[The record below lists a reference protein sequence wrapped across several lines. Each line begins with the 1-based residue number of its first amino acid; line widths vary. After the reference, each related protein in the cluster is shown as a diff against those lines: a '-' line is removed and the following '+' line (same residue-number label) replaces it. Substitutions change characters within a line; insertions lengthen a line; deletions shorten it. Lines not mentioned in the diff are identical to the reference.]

1 MRRLVL
7 LSAIVMAVAGP
18 ALAQDTLPPWLGG
31 LTSSLGQ
38 PPRRHGYAS
47 VGLGFDG
54 GRGAQFEPDPII
66 VGGLGITKD
75 LSNPVTSVLAGSVE
89 TFLSARGTVV
99 DGGARAFF
107 VSTALRLSAGIEYR
121 ARDDRLA
128 PFFGLTMPVRRGG
141 VFGGGTLL
149 RAEFVPRDKGIARL
163 SVLVPIA
170 QPRAGRTRPRSDRID
185 VTVRPSAPIARPAG
199 AAALD
204 SVFVNIRA
212 AADRIED
219 LLVPALDVPGP
230 DPEQALAP
238 LIARLRAAP
247 PFLQPDTNQ
256 GLNIDATVRFYHTEL
271 ARAFSI
277 AVSGERIPP
286 GTSTAQGDTLAARA
300 RAVLLEHALFPFN
313 RLLGQNKTDETLRG
327 LSVRASG
334 TFAREL
340 VALEPLRPEREAA
353 VQYVFQE
360 LLTVIDA
367 VRAGAAR
374 TWHDSRL
381 LWLPLQ
387 LALRAEDYDTQEKID
402 RLVERAVGR
411 SFTNGNRVWYI
422 VNAQFQSEVIKSIR
436 DARAYHVLWIHDF
449 RGRNE
454 LGEPD
459 AQSLRFVI
467 DAYLDAL
474 TARVRAYDSV
484 RVLPVYMVFLDQ
496 HYYEANHGRLWL
508 DFLEHPLDSLP
519 KLDQRFAG
527 FRTRVRQAQLALRQ
541 AVDDSRLLQ
550 AEAAQ
555 YGGAWL
561 RNQIKVQVN
570 ITNPADPSFWSRG
583 LMPGIGIPDNVMR
596 DHRKI
601 VFYDVTEEDPYR
613 GLAIYTGMGVGEHYT
628 GPTWEDRAI
637 MAQGPVLITLK
648 EQARQVLLGGG
659 LSPAEIPYP
668 LRPRPKPDNYEA
680 QIQAVIAGERG
691 TGQNQRAMEL
701 HNLTGFGDKP
711 INVAKATLYT
721 LMPRGSVIKVPDSL
735 WGSALYA
742 ALLCGSALRGVRVL
756 FIAPSLESA
765 PSAGWPQM
773 ALAHDLFARLIV
785 LQRALRPE
793 LADVGGLIKTGIY
806 SPGFGVQEV
815 DRRFVA
821 AYRNARRT
829 PFLRRLFPLDTC
841 VDHFMVV
848 LAGQTA
854 EPPAAPGATGVNV
867 GAIAPKLHLKANFF
881 STGQGWDS
889 LLTRPELC
897 GVLLAYISQLHTA
910 DTGDV
915 RARSDL
921 LLLASRQLEDSF
933 RAHLTK
939 GQQQHIAYYL
949 IVGSANQDYRS
960 MFMDGEASMLMSGWS
975 GIIGLIDFGLIANL
989 SIWVDDLDLL
999 DQLLP
1004 PPSGFHRR
1012 MARWIRPLL

>member
-1 MRRLVL
+1 MLRAL
-7 LSAIVMAVAGP
+7 LLISSMVST
-18 ALAQDTLPPWLGG
+18 QDTLPPWLGG
-31 LTSSLGQ
+31 ITMSLGQ
-38 PPRRHGYAS
+38 PPRRHVYAQA
-47 VGLGFDG
+47 GLGFDA
-54 GRGAQFEPDPII
+54 GRGTTFEPDPIL
-66 VGGLGITKD
+66 VGGFGITKD
-75 LSNPVTSVLAGSVE
+75 LSNPVTSVLAGSFE
-89 TFLSARGTVV
+89 TFLSARGTLV
-99 DGGARAFF
+99 DGGARAF
-107 VSTALRLSAGIEYR
+107 VLSTALRLSAGVEYR
-121 ARDDRLA
+121 ARDEELR
-128 PFFGLTMPVRRGG
+128 PFLGLTMPVRRGG

-149 RAEFVPRDKGIARL
+149 RAEFVARGQGIGRL

-170 QPRAGRTRPRSDRID
+170 QPRAGRTRPRTDRID
-185 VTVRPSAPIARPAG
+185 IAVREAATLARPAG
-199 AAALD
+199 AATLD

-212 AADRIED
+212 VAQRIDE
-219 LLVPALDVPGP
+219 LLVPGLDVPGP
-230 DPEQALAP
+230 DPQQALAP
-238 LIARLRAAP
+238 LIARLRTAP
-247 PFLQPDTNQ
+247 PFLRPDTSQ
-256 GLNIDATVRFYHTEL
+256 GLDVDATIRSYHAEV
-271 ARAFSI
+271 ARVFSI
-277 AVSGERIPP
+277 AASGHAMVL
-286 GTSTAQGDTLAARA
+286 GTSTALGDTLAARA

-313 RLLGQNKTDETLRG
+313 RLLGQKKTAETFSG
-327 LSVRASG
+327 LSVHARG

-340 VALEPLRPEREAA
+340 VALVSLPPEREAA

-360 LLTVIDA
+360 LLAAIDA
-367 VRAGAAR
+367 VRARAER
-374 TWHDSRL
+374 TWRDSRL
-381 LWLPLQ
+381 VWLPLQ
-387 LALRAEDYDTQEKID
+387 LALRPEDHDTQEKID

-422 VNAQFQSEVIKSIR
+422 VNAQFQSAVIKSIK
-436 DARAYHVLWIHDF
+436 DARNYHVLWIHDF

-459 AQSLRFVI
+459 AQSLRFVV
-467 DAYLDAL
+467 DAYLEAL

-484 RVLPVYMVFLDQ
+484 RVLPIYMIFLDQ
-496 HYYEANHGRLWL
+496 HYYEANRGRLWL
-508 DFLEHPLDSLP
+508 DFLERPLDSLP
-519 KLDQRFAG
+519 KLDAKFAA
-527 FRTRVRQAQLALRQ
+527 FRARVREAQLALRQ
-541 AVDDSRLLQ
+541 AVNASRLLQ

-555 YGGAWL
+555 YGAAWL

-570 ITNPADPSFWSRG
+570 ITNQADPSFWSRG

-613 GLAIYTGMGVGEHYT
+613 GLAIYTGMGVGEHYM

-648 EQARQVLLGGG
+648 EQARQVLLSSG

-680 QIQAVIAGERG
+680 QIQGVIARERDA
-691 TGQNQRAMEL
+691 GQNQRAMEL

-735 WGSALYA
+735 WGSSLYA
-742 ALLCGSALRGVRVL
+742 ALLCGSAFRGVRVL
-756 FIAPSLESA
+756 FIAPSLASA

-806 SPGFGVQEV
+806 SPEFGVQEI

-821 AYRNARRT
+821 AYENARRT
-829 PFLRRLFPLDTC
+829 PFLRRLFPTDTC
-841 VDHFMVV
+841 VDI
-848 LAGQTA
+848 LIPQIAGQRTA
-854 EPPAAPGATGVNV
+854 AGPATRAVS
-867 GAIAPKLHLKANFF
+867 PKLHLKANFF
-881 STGQGWDS
+881 ATREGWDS
-889 LLTRPELC
+889 LVSRPALC
-897 GVLLAYISQLHTA
+897 AVLIAYIKQLHDTGTA
-910 DTGDV
+910 DIK
-915 RARSDL
+915 SDAES
-921 LLLASRQLEDSF
+921 LLLASRQLEESF
-933 RAHLTK
+933 RARLTK
-939 GQQQHIAYYL
+939 DQQQHVAYYL

-960 MFMDGEASMLMSGWS
+960 MFMDGEASILLAGWS

-1004 PPSGFHRR
+1004 PPTGFHRR
-1012 MARWIRPLL
+1012 VARWLRPLL

>member
-1 MRRLVL
+1 M
-7 LSAIVMAVAGP
+7 
-18 ALAQDTLPPWLGG
+18 
-31 LTSSLGQ
+31 
-38 PPRRHGYAS
+38 
-47 VGLGFDG
+47 
-54 GRGAQFEPDPII
+54 
-66 VGGLGITKD
+66 
-75 LSNPVTSVLAGSVE
+75 
-89 TFLSARGTVV
+89 V
-99 DGGARAFF
+99 DGGVRAFL
-107 VSTALRLSAGIEYR
+107 VSTALRLSAGVEYR
-121 ARDDRLA
+121 ARDDQLA
-128 PFFGLTMPVRRGG
+128 PFFGVTMPVRRGG

-149 RAEFVPRDKGIARL
+149 RAEFVPRGQGIARL
-163 SVLVPIA
+163 SVLVPVA
-170 QPRAGRTRPRSDRID
+170 QPRAGRTRPRNDRIN
-185 VTVRPSAPIARPAG
+185 VAVRPSAASTRPSG
-199 AAALD
+199 ASVLD
-204 SVFVNIRA
+204 SVLVNIRA
-212 AADRIED
+212 AAQRIED
-219 LLVPALDVPGP
+219 LVVPPLDVPGA
-230 DPEQALAP
+230 DPEHVLAP
-238 LIARLRAAP
+238 LIARLRTAP
-247 PFLQPDTNQ
+247 SFVHSDTNQ
-256 GLNIDATVRFYHTEL
+256 GLNVDATVRFYHAEL

-277 AVSGERIPP
+277 AVSGQPIPTA
-286 GTSTAQGDTLAARA
+286 TSTPEGDALAARA
-300 RAVLLEHALFPFN
+300 RLVLLEHALFPFN
-313 RLLGQNKTDETLRG
+313 RLLGQKKTDQTLRG
-327 LSVRASG
+327 LSVHARG

-340 VALEPLRPEREAA
+340 VALGSLAPEREAA
-353 VQYVFQE
+353 VRYVFQE
-360 LLTVIDA
+360 LLAAIDA
-367 VRAGAAR
+367 VRARAER

-381 LWLPLQ
+381 VWLPLQ
-387 LALRAEDYDTQEKID
+387 FALRPEDHDTQEELD
-402 RLVERAVGR
+402 ELVERAVGR

-422 VNAQFQSEVIKSIR
+422 INAQFQSAVVKSIR
-436 DARAYHVLWIHDF
+436 DAQDYHVLWIHDF
-449 RGRNE
+449 RGRNA

-484 RVLPVYMVFLDQ
+484 RVLPIYMIFLDQ

-519 KLDQRFAG
+519 KFDPKFAS
-527 FRTRVRQAQLALRQ
+527 FRDRVRHAQLALRQ
-541 AVDDSRLLQ
+541 AVNESRLLQ
-550 AEAAQ
+550 AETAQ
-555 YGGAWL
+555 YGAGWL
-561 RNQIKVQVN
+561 RNQIKVHVN

-613 GLAIYTGMGVGEHYT
+613 GLAIYTGMGVGEHYI

-648 EQARQVLLGGG
+648 EQARQVLLSGG

-668 LRPRPKPDNYEA
+668 LRPRPRPANYHA
-680 QIQAVIAGERG
+680 HIDAMIARERD
-691 TGQNQRAMEL
+691 TGQSQRAMEL

-735 WGSALYA
+735 WGSSLYA
-742 ALLCGSALRGVRVL
+742 ALLCGSAFRGVRVL

-821 AYRNARRT
+821 AYHNARRT
-829 PFLRRLFPLDTC
+829 PFLRRLFPVDTC
-841 VDHFMVV
+841 VDRLMEL
-848 LAGQTA
+848 LARQMA
-854 EPPAAPGATGVNV
+854 ESRATPGSIGVSV
-867 GAIAPKLHLKANFF
+867 RAVAPKLHLKANFF
-881 STGQGWDS
+881 ATREGWDS
-889 LLTRPELC
+889 LVSRPAMC
-897 GVLLAYISQLHTA
+897 GVLLAYIGQLHSA
-910 DTGDV
+910 DTISV
-915 RARSDL
+915 QARSESL
-921 LLLASRQLEDSF
+921 LVASRRLEDSF
-933 RAHLTK
+933 RARLTK
-939 GQQQHIAYYL
+939 EQQQHIAYYL

-1004 PPSGFHRR
+1004 PPTEFHRR